1 MFGIAHIHTPGVNV
15 NSSDPQDID
24 TLAENTFR
32 YATSHGIPVELHGL
46 KASTTDIGPLTIEG
60 LHVYGASIVG
70 MCPAVGA
77 TVSVG
82 EGKITFT
89 T

>member
-15 NSSDPQDID
+15 NSSDPQDIPA
-24 TLAENTFR
+24 LAENTFR

-46 KASTTDIGPLTIEG
+46 KASTVDIGPLTVEG
-60 LHVYGASIVG
+60 LQVYGASIVG
-70 MCPAVGA
+70 ICSALNA

>member
-15 NSSDPQDID
+15 NSSDPQDISAH
-24 TLAENTFR
+24 AENTFR
-32 YATSHGIPVELHGL
+32 YATSHDIPVELHGL
-46 KASTTDIGPLTIEG
+46 KASTVDIGPLMIEG
-60 LHVYGASIVG
+60 LQVYGASILG
-70 MCPAVGA
+70 ICPSLNA

>member
-1 MFGIAHIHTPGVNV
+1 MFGIAHINTPGVNI
-15 NSSDPQDID
+15 NSSDPQDISSE
-24 TLAENTFR
+24 AENTFR

-46 KASTTDIGPLTIEG
+46 KASTVDIGPLTIEG
-60 LHVYGASIVG
+60 LQVYGASIVG
-70 MCPAVGA
+70 ICPALSASV
-77 TVSVG
+77 TVG

>member
-1 MFGIAHIHTPGVNV
+1 MFGIAHINTPGVNI

-24 TLAENTFR
+24 SLAEKTFR
-32 YATSHGIPVELHGL
+32 FATSNLIPVELHGL
-46 KASTTDIGPLTIEG
+46 KASTTDIGPLTVEG
-60 LHVYGASIVG
+60 LHVYGALIVG